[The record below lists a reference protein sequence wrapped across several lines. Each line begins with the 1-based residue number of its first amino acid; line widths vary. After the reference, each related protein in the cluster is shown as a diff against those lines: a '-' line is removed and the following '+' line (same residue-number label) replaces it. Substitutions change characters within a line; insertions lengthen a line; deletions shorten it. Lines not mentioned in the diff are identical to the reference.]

1 MEHIS
6 QALKKLE
13 KTNPTLV
20 NSSQM
25 KIDEYD
31 IPTEKI
37 LGVSNLGHTFDNFV
51 KAAGTGESLKI
62 FKLFAEQTPPYMIL
76 CYGGVGNGKT
86 YLLEAT
92 AVRLKERGI
101 FARVVTALRLTK
113 TLKRKMREKYSIPSY
128 DDVLDNYCQSNILLM
143 DDIGMGMMDS
153 KWENTVLEQ
162 IVNYRYINRLWTAMT
177 TNTDIKDLPDR
188 VVSRFSDPEVG
199 VIVHNT
205 GKDYRR
211 RIK

>member
-1 MEHIS
+1 MNIENKEIS
-6 QALKKLE
+6 
-13 KTNPTLV
+13 
-20 NSSQM
+20 
-25 KIDEYD
+25 
-31 IPTEKI
+31 TEKV
-37 LGVSNLGHTFDNFV
+37 LGVSSLNHTFDNFV
-51 KAAGTGESLKI
+51 EVPGVGKSYKT
-62 FKLFAEQTPPYMIL
+62 FKFFAEQTQPYMIL
-76 CYGGVGNGKT
+76 CHGGVGNGKT

-92 AVRLKERGI
+92 AIRLKEQGI
-101 FARVVTALRLTK
+101 FARVITMLSLTK

-128 DDVLDNYCQSNILLM
+128 DDVLDNYCQSGILLM

-153 KWENTVLEQ
+153 KWENSVLEQ

-211 RIK
+211 RVR